1 MTNDSFN
8 IKNKLNSYL
17 LYYLVILFF
26 FSVSYL
32 IIKHDVG
39 NDSTIS
45 EWLINYSGGFTKRGL
60 IGQISIYIANFFNF
74 SLREAILVFQI
85 FTVLLFYVSIFIYVK
100 DQYLERYFLLALFSP
115 ILLLYPVAEIE
126 VLARKE
132 LFIYILFILHCSIPV
147 NKIYLNRLSKL
158 IIFPLSMLI
167 WEPVIFFILFWI
179 FIDLLK
185 SQDSKNKRNLYTE
198 LLFYIPAILL
208 AINFIF
214 FPLTPEEH
222 TKMSN
227 YLNENFNEIC
237 YMSCALLNDK
247 STLLQQFQ
255 GNMHAYSFEVF
266 FRYTLIICIGFG
278 PIFFI
283 FYNSKF
289 NLIKKNST
297 NTLSI
302 VLVLLSP
309 VLFLFAMGY
318 DWGRWVHISYTMTFI
333 FFIFLKKK
341 NFITINYDRLKKN
354 KLNLITNKKFIIIF
368 IIFCFTWNPKT
379 VITGDVASFPAY
391 RIPYKLFKTNAAY
404 KIPFKLFKNNFNDK

>member
-1 MTNDSFN
+1 MINSSFKK
-8 IKNKLNSYL
+8 KNKTNSYL
-17 LYYLVILFF
+17 LFYLIILFF
-26 FSVSYL
+26 FSVSFL
-32 IIKHDVG
+32 VIKHDVG

-45 EWLINYSGGFTKRGL
+45 EWLINYAGGFTKRGL
-60 IGQISIYIANFFNF
+60 IGQISIYTANFFNL
-74 SLREAILVFQI
+74 SLREAILIFQI
-85 FTVLLFYVSIFIYVK
+85 FTIFLFYVSIFIYVK
-100 DQYLERYFLLALFSP
+100 NQYLERYYLLALFSP

-132 LFIYILFILHCSIPV
+132 LFIFILFILHCSLPV

-158 IIFPLSMLI
+158 IILPLSMLI

-185 SQDSKNKRNLYTE
+185 NIDSKNNKNFYTE
-198 LLFYIPAILL
+198 LLFYIPAVLL
-208 AINFIF
+208 VLNFIF

-222 TKMSN
+222 SKMSN
-227 YLNENFNEIC
+227 YLNENYNEIC

-266 FRYTLIICIGFG
+266 FRYTLIISVGFG

-283 FYNSKF
+283 FYNSKL
-289 NLIKKNST
+289 NLIKKN
-297 NTLSI
+297 NLGVLSI
-302 VLVLLSP
+302 ILILLSP

-318 DWGRWVHISYTMTFI
+318 DWGRWVHISYVMTFI

-341 NFITINYDRLKKN
+341 NFISINYEQLKKN
-354 KLNLITNKKFIIIF
+354 RLNLIKSKIFIIIF
-368 IIFCFTWNPKT
+368 VIFCFAWNPKT
-379 VITGDVASFPAY
+379 AITGDVASFPAY
-391 RIPYKLFKTNAAY
+391 RIPYKLFKTNSAY
-404 KIPFKLFKNNFNDK
+404 KIPSKFFKNNFLN